1 MRRAHCR
8 CEAVRNYSYAQAAE
22 KLGCKVRFLR
32 DRISRLPHQRMGES
46 VAFCDCELDLIRAM
60 HTVVPA
66 SVEALVNPPA
76 PSAAPTAVPSLHSI
90 RPSKGRKTA
99 RVS

>member
-8 CEAVRNYSYAQAAE
+8 CETVRNFGYAEAAE
-22 KLGCKVRFLR
+22 RLGCKVRFLR
-32 DRISRLPHQRMGES
+32 DRISSLPHQRLGES
-46 VAFCDCELDLIRAM
+46 VAFCECELDLIRAM

-66 SVEALVNPPA
+66 SVEALFDQPA
-76 PSAAPTAVPSLHSI
+76 PSAASPVVPDLRSI